1 MNNFGD
7 TLPGGMA
14 GPTALLF
21 VVLLATATIFLIRNM
36 NTRLRRLP
44 DRFDQSTDPGK
55 PAPRDPDDA
64 PPA

>member
-21 VVLLATATIFLIRNM
+21 VVLLAAATIFLVRNM
-36 NTRLRRLP
+36 NARLRRLP
-44 DRFDQSTDPGK
+44 DRFDQLGEPGH
-55 PAPRDPDDA
+55 PAPRDPDED

>member
-21 VVLLATATIFLIRNM
+21 VVLLAIGTIFLIRNM
-36 NTRLRRLP
+36 NGRLRRLP
-44 DRFDQSTDPGK
+44 DRFEPPVDP
-55 PAPRDPDDA
+55 A
-64 PPA
+64 PPARRPPDDEPTP